1 MSGVILDYEH
11 FAIHDGPGI
20 RTVVFLKGC
29 PLRCIWCHT
38 PDSQAKFPELA
49 CKSER
54 CLHCGC
60 CGGLSGQLP
69 VVNPDESQLDAVSH
83 CPVRALECRGKVVS
97 AEEVIAEAA
106 KDMCFYQE
114 SGGGLTI
121 SGGEPLFQ
129 PEFTREILHLA
140 DAKGIRCC
148 IESCGW
154 GDYKHLQSFI
164 PYTEAFL
171 FDWKASDPELHRRLT
186 GADNLLIRENLCK
199 LNADGAAIF
208 LRCPLVPGI
217 NDQDEHLDT
226 IARLAEELT
235 NVKAIHIEPYHP
247 MARGKYLELN
257 RIFDPQLPDGFPP
270 AELID
275 HYISYIGQRCSK
287 PVLLP

>member
-1 MSGVILDYEH
+1 MSGFILDYEH
-11 FAIHDGPGI
+11 FAVHDGPGI

-29 PLRCIWCHT
+29 PLHCIWCHT
-38 PDSQAKFPELA
+38 PESQAKLPELA
-49 CKSER
+49 FKSER
-54 CLHCGC
+54 CLHCGS
-60 CGGLSGQLP
+60 CGELFRRLP
-69 VVNPDESQLDAVSH
+69 IVDPDCVQLDAVSR
-83 CPVRALECRGKVVS
+83 CPVRALECRGKPAS

-106 KDMCFYQE
+106 KDMRFYQE

-129 PEFTREILHLA
+129 PDFTLEILQLA
-140 DAKGIRCC
+140 KAKQMRCC

-154 GDYKHLQSFI
+154 GDYKNLQSFI

-171 FDWKASDPELHRRLT
+171 FDWKASNPELHRRLT
-186 GADNLLIRENLCK
+186 GADNKLIRENLCK

-217 NDQDEHLDT
+217 NDQDEHLAV
-226 IARLAEELT
+226 IAELAETLT

-257 RIFDPQLPDGFPP
+257 RTFDPRLPAEFPP
-270 AELID
+270 EKLTD
-275 HYISYIGQRCSK
+275 HYISYLAQRCSK
-287 PVLLP
+287 PVCLP